1 MKRFRDRE
9 PSGETERPGTE
20 AGEYYPRSHSEE
32 CAYAQTICSDGRSRP
47 VREAE
52 QGGESM
58 PISRPAPYPTG
69 GRSEPGQRY

>member
-9 PSGETERPGTE
+9 
-20 AGEYYPRSHSEE
+20 AGGGGGYSDTYSEE
-32 CAYAQTICSDGRSRP
+32 CAHPEKMCNDGRSRP